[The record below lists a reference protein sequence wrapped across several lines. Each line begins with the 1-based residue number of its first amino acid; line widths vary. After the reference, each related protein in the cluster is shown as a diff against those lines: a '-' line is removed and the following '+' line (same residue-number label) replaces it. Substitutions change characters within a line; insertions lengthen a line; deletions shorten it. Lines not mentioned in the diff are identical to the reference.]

1 MGVKDNIRKLR
12 KLTKTTQQE
21 LADIAGVSRSAVSLW
36 EIGKSEPRMGAIQSM
51 ADHFHIRK
59 SNIIEEGGMDK
70 LYVDVNGKLREQWSV
85 DDEETA
91 YEEVYRH
98 RPEFG
103 EALREILERRN
114 VSNEELAYRIDVP
127 TSYVDDIVNCVK
139 HDVSLARAFQ
149 IADALELPFLQIV
162 EYIEGTD
169 MIETPEQEK
178 RRKAKQK
185 QIDYEALVADI
196 AEYIRNQG

>member
-169 MIETPEQEK
+169 MIETPEQKK